1 MRSTPACIPCYL
13 RQALSASREV
23 TDDAEEQRRVL
34 NEAATVLPQL
44 SLENTP
50 ARNSTYVLWRAQE
63 VLGCPDP
70 FLDKKRHYN
79 ELAQS
84 MYGDLKSRV
93 ESSPDPLSTA
103 VRVAAAGN
111 IIDLGILGGRDLDL
125 TRVLNEVIGQGFVV
139 DDCAL
144 LEQRATTSG
153 QVLYLLDNAGETFFD
168 RVLIEELARR
178 GPEVTAVV
186 KEQPILNDATRE
198 DAEVAGLDRVC
209 RVVSNGSPMIGTDL
223 DTCSQEF
230 RRLFLEADLI
240 VSKGQ
245 ANFETLDETSRPV
258 LFVLKAKCPEVGREL
273 GVAMG
278 DVVAKFNP
286 RAERGAS

>member
-13 RQALSASREV
+13 KQALSAAREV

-44 SLENTP
+44 SLDNTP

-63 VLGCPDP
+63 ALDCPDP

-79 ELAQS
+79 ALAQS

-93 ESSPDPLSTA
+93 ESSTDRLSAA

-111 IIDLGILGGRDLDL
+111 IIDLGILGGSDLEL
-125 TRVLNEVIGQGFVV
+125 NRVLNEVMGRGFAI
-139 DDCAL
+139 DHCAL
-144 LEQRATTSG
+144 LEQRLTTSR

-168 RVLIEELARR
+168 KVLIEELATR
-178 GPEVTAVV
+178 GAEVTAVV
-186 KEQPILNDATRE
+186 KEQPILNDATME

-223 DTCSQEF
+223 DTCSQEL
-230 RRLFLEADLI
+230 RGLFLQADLI

-245 ANFETLDETSRPV
+245 ANFETLDETSRPI

-278 DVVAKFNP
+278 DVVAKLNP
-286 RAERGAS
+286 RSDRPAS

>member
-13 RQALSASREV
+13 KQVLSAARAV
-23 TDDAEEQRRVL
+23 TDDAGEQRRVL
-34 NEAATVLPQL
+34 NEAATLLPQL
-44 SLENTP
+44 PLENTP
-50 ARNSTYVLWRAQE
+50 ARNSTYVLWRAQKA
-63 VLGCPDP
+63 LGCPDP

-79 ELAQS
+79 ALAQS
-84 MYGDLKSRV
+84 MYGDLKSRI
-93 ESSPDPLSTA
+93 ESSPDPLSSA
-103 VRVAAAGN
+103 LRVAAAGN
-111 IIDLGILGGRDLDL
+111 IIDLGIMGGSDLEL
-125 TRVLNEVIGQGFVV
+125 TRVLDEVVGHGFAI
-139 DDCAL
+139 DHCAL
-144 LEQRATTSG
+144 LEQQLTASS

-168 RVLIEELARR
+168 RVLIEELVTR
-178 GPEVTAVV
+178 GAEVTAVV
-186 KEQPILNDATRE
+186 KGHPILNDATME

-230 RRLFLEADLI
+230 RGLFLQADLI

-245 ANFETLDETSRPV
+245 ANFETLDETSSPI

-286 RAERGAS
+286 RCDHPLS